1 MSYGGNTGRFMTKKK
16 TTLLITGATG
26 FIGYAAVQFFA
37 RLSEYEVIA
46 AVRKKPKDL
55 LFPLQVKIIEDLDIN
70 HESGWNQAM
79 EEVDCVLHCAA
90 RYHIPKTPFL
100 DILAMCR
107 KINVDGSLMVAK
119 AALRNGVKRFIFV
132 STLKVHGEENI
143 AGVPFQESDQLRPQY
158 AYGVSKMEAE
168 LALKVLCDSQ
178 SMELVIIR
186 PPPVYGDRVPANFL
200 LMLKC
205 IDLGLPLPIKSAMNL
220 RSYVAV
226 ENLLELIRLCITHP
240 AAVGQTF
247 LAGDDRDWNLVDL
260 IKTLAFAMQKSP
272 LMLSVSPGILRPLAS
287 LVGKGP
293 VIDIL
298 FLPSVVSSTKARK
311 LLGWQPIVRSEDA
324 LINTAKNYLISKK

>member
-1 MSYGGNTGRFMTKKK
+1 MKMQK

-37 RLSEYEVIA
+37 RLSGYEVIA

-55 LFPLQVKIIEDLDIN
+55 PFPPQVKIIEDLDIN
-70 HESGWNQAM
+70 HESGWDQAM
-79 EEVDCVLHCAA
+79 EQVDCVLHCAA
-90 RYHIPKTPFL
+90 RYHIPKNPFL
-100 DILAMCR
+100 NILAICR
-107 KINVDGSLMVAK
+107 KINVDGSLLVANAAIK
-119 AALRNGVKRFIFV
+119 AKVKRFIFI
-132 STLKVHGEENI
+132 SSLKVHGEENLPGI
-143 AGVPFQESDQLRPQY
+143 PFTESDQLHPQY
-158 AYGVSKMEAE
+158 AYGISKMESE
-168 LALKVLCDSQ
+168 QALKTLCKHD

-205 IDLGLPLPIKSAMNL
+205 IDLGLPLPIKSALNL
-220 RSYVAV
+220 RSYVAI

-240 AAVGQTF
+240 GAVGQTF

-260 IKTLAFAMQKSP
+260 IRVLASAMQKDP
-272 LMLSVSPGILRPLAS
+272 LMLPISPRLLRPLAS

-298 FLPSVVSSTKARK
+298 FLPSRVDTSKARQ
-311 LLGWQPIVRSEDA
+311 LLGWQPNIRSEDA
-324 LINTAKNYLISKK
+324 LINTAKYYLISNK

>member
-1 MSYGGNTGRFMTKKK
+1 MNTQK
-16 TTLLITGATG
+16 TRLLITGATG

-55 LFPLQVKIIEDLDIN
+55 SFPSQVNIIEGLDIN
-70 HESGWNQAM
+70 LEAGWSAAM
-79 EEVDCVLHCAA
+79 QNVDCVLHCAA
-90 RYHIPKTPFL
+90 RYHIPKNPFL
-100 DILAMCR
+100 DILAVCR
-107 KINVDGSLMVAK
+107 KINVDGSLTVAK
-119 AALRNGVKRFIFV
+119 AALRSGVKRFIFV
-132 STLKVHGEENI
+132 SSLKVHGEENI
-143 AGVPFQESDQLRPQY
+143 AGIPFQESDQLAPQY

-168 LALKVLCDSQ
+168 QALQALCDSQ

-205 IDLGLPLPIKSAMNL
+205 IDLGLPLPIKSATNL

-226 ENLLELIRLCITHP
+226 ENLLELIRLCINHP

-247 LAGDDRDWNLVDL
+247 LSGDDRDWNLVDL
-260 IKTLAFAMQKSP
+260 IKVLASAMQKSP
-272 LMLSVSPGILRPLAS
+272 LILSISPRILRPLAS

-298 FLPSVVSSTKARK
+298 FLPSRVDTSKARI
-311 LLGWQPIVRSEDA
+311 LLGWKPIIRSEEA
-324 LINTAKNYLISKK
+324 LINTAKNYLKSKK

>member
-1 MSYGGNTGRFMTKKK
+1 MNTHK

-26 FIGYAAVQFFA
+26 FIGYAAVQFFS
-37 RLSEYEVIA
+37 RLPEYEVIA

-70 HESGWNQAM
+70 QESGWNQAM
-79 EEVDCVLHCAA
+79 AEVDCVLHCAA
-90 RYHIPKTPFL
+90 RYHIPKNPFL
-100 DILAMCR
+100 DILAICR

-132 STLKVHGEENI
+132 SSLKVHGEENI

-168 LALKVLCDSQ
+168 LALHAFCDSQ
-178 SMELVIIR
+178 SIELTIIR

-205 IDLGLPLPIKSAMNL
+205 IDLGLPLPIKCAMNL

-226 ENLLELIRLCITHP
+226 ENLLELIRLCITHQ

-260 IKTLAFAMQKSP
+260 IKVLASAMQKSP
-272 LMLSVSPGILRPLAS
+272 LMLPISSRLLRPLAS

-298 FLPSVVSSTKARK
+298 FLPSRVDTSKARI
-311 LLGWQPIVRSEDA
+311 LLDWKPIIRSEDA
-324 LINTAKNYLISKK
+324 LINTAKNYLKSKE

>member
-1 MSYGGNTGRFMTKKK
+1 MKKQK

-26 FIGYAAVQFFA
+26 FIGFAAVQFFA
-37 RLSEYEVIA
+37 HLPEYEVIA
-46 AVRKKPKDL
+46 AVRKKPIDL
-55 LFPLQVKIIEDLDIN
+55 LFPPQVKIIEDLDIN
-70 HESGWNQAM
+70 DESGWDQAM
-79 EEVDCVLHCAA
+79 EQVDCVLHCAA
-90 RYHIPKTPFL
+90 RYHIPKNPFL
-100 DILAMCR
+100 NILAICR
-107 KINVDGSLMVAK
+107 KINVDGSLLVAN
-119 AALRNGVKRFIFV
+119 AALRAKVKRFIFI
-132 STLKVHGEENI
+132 SSLKVHGEENI
-143 AGVPFQESDQLRPQY
+143 SGIPFSELDNLRPEY
-158 AYGVSKMEAE
+158 AYGISKMEAE
-168 LALKVLCDSQ
+168 QALQTLCDHH

-205 IDLGLPLPIKSAMNL
+205 IDLGLPLPIKSALNL

-226 ENLLELIRLCITHP
+226 ENLLELIRLCIAHP

-260 IKTLAFAMQKSP
+260 IKTLASAMQKSP
-272 LMLSVSPGILRPLAS
+272 LMLSISSRILRPLAS

-298 FLPSVVSSTKARK
+298 FLPSTVNTSKARK

-324 LINTAKNYLISKK
+324 LINTAQNYLKSKK

>member
-1 MSYGGNTGRFMTKKK
+1 MKMQK
-16 TTLLITGATG
+16 TTLLITGASG

-37 RLSEYEVIA
+37 RLPEYEVIA

-55 LFPLQVKIIEDLDIN
+55 PFPPQVKIIEDLDIN
-70 HESGWNQAM
+70 HESGWDQAM
-79 EEVDCVLHCAA
+79 DQVDCVLHCAA
-90 RYHIPKTPFL
+90 RYHIPKNPFL
-100 DILAMCR
+100 NILAICR
-107 KINVDGSLMVAK
+107 KINVEGSLLVAN
-119 AALRNGVKRFIFV
+119 AALRAKVKRFIFI
-132 STLKVHGEENI
+132 SSLKVHGEENLSGI
-143 AGVPFQESDQLRPQY
+143 SFSESDQLRPQF
-158 AYGVSKMEAE
+158 AYGISKMEAE
-168 LALKVLCDSQ
+168 QALKTLCDHH

-205 IDLGLPLPIKSAMNL
+205 IDLGLPLPIKSALNL

-240 AAVGQTF
+240 AAIGETF

-260 IKTLAFAMQKSP
+260 IRVLASAMQKDP
-272 LMLSVSPGILRPLAS
+272 LMLNISPRLLRPLAS

-298 FLPSVVSSTKARK
+298 FLPSRIDTSKARK
-311 LLGWQPIVRSEDA
+311 LLGWQPIIRSEDA

>member
-1 MSYGGNTGRFMTKKK
+1 MNTQK

-37 RLSEYEVIA
+37 RLPGYEVIA

-55 LFPLQVKIIEDLDIN
+55 QFPPQVKIIEDLDIN
-70 HESGWNQAM
+70 HESGWDQAM
-79 EEVDCVLHCAA
+79 EQVDCVLHCAA
-90 RYHIPKTPFL
+90 RYHIPKNPFL
-100 DILAMCR
+100 NILEICR
-107 KINVDGSLMVAK
+107 KINVDGSLLVAN
-119 AALRNGVKRFIFV
+119 AALKAKVKRFIFI
-132 STLKVHGEENI
+132 SSLKVHGEENI
-143 AGVPFQESDQLRPQY
+143 SGIPFAESDQLRPQH
-158 AYGVSKMEAE
+158 AYGISKMEAE
-168 LALKVLCDSQ
+168 QALRMLCEHH
-178 SMELVIIR
+178 SMELVTIR

-205 IDLGLPLPIKSAMNL
+205 IDLGLPLPIKSALNL

-226 ENLLELIRLCITHP
+226 ENLLELIRLCIAHP

-260 IKTLAFAMQKSP
+260 IKTLASAMQKDP
-272 LMLSVSPGILRPLAS
+272 LMLPISPRLLRPLAS

-298 FLPSVVSSTKARK
+298 FLPSRVDTSKASK
-311 LLGWQPIVRSEDA
+311 LLGWQSIIRSEDA
-324 LINTAKNYLISKK
+324 LINTAINYLLSKK